1 MIEKLFQNLKSFAER
16 EPVIRAIVL
25 IGSFARGTAGPQSD
39 VDLVVIA
46 SKPEKLLND
55 RDWVEQFGEACSCVL
70 EDYSLVQSLRV
81 FYKNGME
88 VEFGITSLD
97 WIAETELKSTG
108 KILSGGYRVIYD
120 PGNLIDAFFGRVE

>member
-1 MIEKLFQNLKSFAER
+1 M
-16 EPVIRAIVL
+16 
-25 IGSFARGTAGPQSD
+25 
-39 VDLVVIA
+39 
-46 SKPEKLLND
+46 
-55 RDWVEQFGEACSCVL
+55 L